1 MQRLKKEEREPL
13 PKILQ
18 DIFAQAC
25 PLLMAPAMGLRVFS
39 SSSIK
44 HWELPI
50 IEKIRG
56 GGRYKLTN
64 SK

>member
-25 PLLMAPAMGLRVFS
+25 PLLMAPAMGFS
-39 SSSIK
+39 
-44 HWELPI
+44 LLI
-50 IEKIRG
+50 IEHYTLGITYHREDQRRRKIQT
-56 GGRYKLTN
+56 YK
-64 SK
+64 